1 MRALIYLSK
10 YQYLVFVPYSYHYIE
25 YELLKKQLTQKLG
38 CINRASTIDGLLY
51 DFIGNNYKRNMLEE
65 KMINKSDD
73 ITNILESSKQS
84 THQTGGVKTKSM
96 ARKRKNL
103 KKRRT
108 LKSLIR
114 YYAN

>member
-1 MRALIYLSK
+1 
-10 YQYLVFVPYSYHYIE
+10 
-25 YELLKKQLTQKLG
+25 
-38 CINRASTIDGLLY
+38 
-51 DFIGNNYKRNMLEE
+51 MLEE